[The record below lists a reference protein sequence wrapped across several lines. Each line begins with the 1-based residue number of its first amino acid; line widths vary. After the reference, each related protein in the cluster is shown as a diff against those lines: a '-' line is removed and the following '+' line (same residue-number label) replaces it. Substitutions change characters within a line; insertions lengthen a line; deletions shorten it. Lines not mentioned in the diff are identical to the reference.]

1 MSGGFIF
8 IRHYFFTEM
17 SKTTVKKSLEGFDAG
32 ELRQLILDIYTKS
45 KEAKEIL
52 DFYAVP
58 DIAKKLDE
66 YKKTILKEVQRYVR
80 RAHRPRIP
88 RIRATIKKLS
98 ILDPGDEAVGELMAF
113 SILELC
119 KVATHDTLNDSTN
132 NAIDKLFTETLT
144 HLQSR
149 LLLHEYEPIFA
160 KSIREMNDFRYYAN
174 PLKQLLGDTL
184 ASFQK

>member
-1 MSGGFIF
+1 
-8 IRHYFFTEM
+8 M

-98 ILDPGDEAVGELMAF
+98 ILDPGDEAVGELM
-113 SILELC
+113 
-119 KVATHDTLNDSTN
+119 
-132 NAIDKLFTETLT
+132 
-144 HLQSR
+144 
-149 LLLHEYEPIFA
+149 
-160 KSIREMNDFRYYAN
+160 
-174 PLKQLLGDTL
+174 
-184 ASFQK
+184 